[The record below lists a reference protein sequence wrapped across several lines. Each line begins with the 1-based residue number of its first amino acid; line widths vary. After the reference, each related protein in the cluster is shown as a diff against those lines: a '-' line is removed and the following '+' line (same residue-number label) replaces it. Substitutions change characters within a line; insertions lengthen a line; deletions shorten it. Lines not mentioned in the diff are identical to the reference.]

1 MSHVKRKLFSF
12 FCSTRRDA
20 KTCFTLSRSQV
31 IILCFLLVIG
41 TIFLALFS
49 LNLFCSTAT
58 FQRSAQKIL
67 VFWREKNQIYLLN
80 LSSAVIKK
88 NYSLGTIIFPFF
100 RCPQERFS
108 TIFHCTWKP
117 GERDTFPKNFI
128 RNSTLELIW
137 VEKIRQLKSLGVN
150 FSCLFSF
157 FSILHKF
164 CDEDICRFIIC

>member
-67 VFWREKNQIYLLN
+67 VFWREKNQI
-80 LSSAVIKK
+80 SAQSEQRSNKK

-157 FSILHKF
+157 FFHF
-164 CDEDICRFIIC
+164 A

>member
-67 VFWREKNQIYLLN
+67 VFWREKNQISAQSEQRSNKKKLLSWYNYLPFFSMPAGEIFYNFPLHMKARREI
-80 LSSAVIKK
+80 LFPKT
-88 NYSLGTIIFPFF
+88 SLGI
-100 RCPQERFS
+100 Q
-108 TIFHCTWKP
+108 H
-117 GERDTFPKNFI
+117 
-128 RNSTLELIW
+128 
-137 VEKIRQLKSLGVN
+137 
-150 FSCLFSF
+150 
-157 FSILHKF
+157 
-164 CDEDICRFIIC
+164 